1 LSEQH
6 PAGTELEHRG
16 TASTAPAVPSV
27 PPRRTVPEPT
37 PRSFPLSFGWAL
49 VAVATGLLA
58 FASWDLYPD
67 DGPGMWAG
75 YRDGLLVIVIAYA
88 LALLRCNVPRAPL
101 VGTCGLIGVLLILEG
116 VFLAD
121 TLRISIP
128 EIMAGVVIVV
138 GSVLM
143 ATASD
148 R

>member
-1 LSEQH
+1 MSEHH
-6 PAGTELEHRG
+6 PTGADLERREP
-16 TASTAPAVPSV
+16 APAPAVPSV
-27 PPRRTVPEPT
+27 PPRRTVPEPA
-37 PRSFPLSFGWAL
+37 PRSFSLAFGWTL

-75 YRDGLLVIVIAYA
+75 YRDSLLVLVIAFS
-88 LALLRCNVPRAPL
+88 LALLRVNVPKTPFIGA
-101 VGTCGLIGVLLILEG
+101 CGIVGVLLVLEG
-116 VFLAD
+116 IFLAS

-128 EIMAGVVIVV
+128 EIMAGVVIVL

-143 ATASD
+143 ASAPD